1 MELAIPGIA
10 LGLMYIMKGQSNNT
24 SEQEESFANQ
34 NALPNTDIPN
44 RNYPDEY
51 PVRNEELDKTSA
63 LSTVNQ
69 FENGGSVNTDK
80 YFNANM
86 VAKREQG
93 SNEQTEFY
101 SLTGEKVGG
110 SYFSHNNMV
119 PFFGA
124 KMRTQG
130 AGPNSNESI
139 LDSYNGSGSQIT
151 IKIQQ
156 K

>member
-51 PVRNEELDKTSA
+51 PIRNEELDQTSA

-69 FENGGSVNTDK
+69 FENGGSV
-80 YFNANM
+80 YG
-86 VAKREQG
+86 QG
-93 SNEQTEFY
+93 IRATHQPRCPWTRTPMKK
-101 SLTGEKVGG
+101 SL
-110 SYFSHNNMV
+110 H
-119 PFFGA
+119 
-124 KMRTQG
+124 
-130 AGPNSNESI
+130 GPLPPYLAQ
-139 LDSYNGSGSQIT
+139 LDF
-151 IKIQQ
+151 
-156 K
+156 